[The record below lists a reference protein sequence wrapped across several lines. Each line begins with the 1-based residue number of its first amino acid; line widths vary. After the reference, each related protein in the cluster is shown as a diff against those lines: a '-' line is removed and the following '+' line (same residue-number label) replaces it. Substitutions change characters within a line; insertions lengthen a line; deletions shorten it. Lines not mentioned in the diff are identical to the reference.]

1 MNTLGISLVLINI
14 LIAVLLSLG
23 GVPVLVWLERRVAG
37 FIQDRSGPNR
47 CNIGGFRL
55 GGLIQSFADMLKL
68 VFKEDIVPAHIKKR
82 FLFSL
87 APAIV
92 LFCAIL
98 TFSVIPFADDI
109 VINGKRYM
117 LQALPTDMGIIWF
130 LAFAGL
136 SVYGIILAGW
146 SSDNKYSLLGGLRA
160 SASTIS
166 YEPIMALSVVTMIV
180 IYGTISLNDM
190 AVKQSHLILGFI
202 PAWGVLLQPI
212 AAITF
217 IVSAFAEANR
227 TPFDLA
233 EGESEIV
240 GGFHTEYGAM
250 KFGLFF
256 VGEYVAMSASSGVI
270 VSMFFGGYN
279 IPWLSTESLK
289 SHISIIS
296 YVIMVLLP
304 ILSYF
309 FIKWMYKNNR
319 WKKADD
325 KRNKE
330 SAVLAK
336 VIIGLNIVLIL
347 LLLYFNLVAKSPNS
361 VSVLTALLQFGTFV
375 IKLFMMNLVYIWV
388 RWTLPRFR
396 YDQLQTLCWKYLLP
410 ISIGN
415 LFVTSLVVVG
425 LGL

>member
-1 MNTLGISLVLINI
+1 MSVLGISIVIINI
-14 LIAVLLSLG
+14 LIAVLLALG

-68 VFKEDIVPAHIKKR
+68 VFKEDIVPTHIKKR

-87 APAIV
+87 APTIV

-190 AVKQSHLILGFI
+190 AAKQSELILGFI

-289 SHISIIS
+289 THISIIS
-296 YVIMVLLP
+296 YVIIVLLP
-304 ILSYF
+304 LFSYF

-330 SAVLAK
+330 SAILAK
-336 VIIGLNIVLIL
+336 VIIGLNIALII
-347 LLLYFNLVAKSPNS
+347 LLLYFNLIAKTPNS
-361 VSVLTALLQFGTFV
+361 ISILTALLQFGAFV

-425 LGL
+425 FGL